1 VWNLPALQASA
12 EIILCEAL
20 IDALTFWVAGYRNVT
35 ASYGVNGFTDE
46 HLSAFQRHGIQRV
59 LIAYDRDTAGDRAAE
74 ALAERLQAAGMD
86 CYRIR
91 FPHGLDANDYARQS
105 ASPHDSL
112 GALIR
117 SAEWLGKGKA
127 VAMIAPPEA
136 AKGEPVSEPTP
147 GQRTHTLLLRGCSA
161 SRCSLSRLCP
171 TAASHCRPHRH
182 RRRG

>member
-1 VWNLPALQASA
+1 A

-35 ASYGVNGFTDE
+35 AGYGVNGFTDE
-46 HLSAFQRHGIQRV
+46 HLAAFQRHGTQRV
-59 LIAYDRDTAGDRAAE
+59 LIAYDRDSAGDRAAE
-74 ALAERLQAAGMD
+74 ALVERLIESGID

-91 FPHGLDANDYARQS
+91 FPHGLDANEYARQS

-127 VAMIAPPEA
+127 ITATPA
-136 AKGEPVSEPTP
+136 AEGASGEPAVLPRADTAP
-147 GQRTHTLLLRGCSA
+147 F
-161 SRCSLSRLCP
+161 
-171 TAASHCRPHRH
+171 AASVFPPRPPCFPRPRWRH
-182 RRRG
+182 PR